1 MLISGYSFLSL
12 VLSAIIKLIFVVV
25 YLERL
30 DVCQCNKFS
39 LICHLSPNAVVYL
52 SYPSKSALSLL
63 SKAKSV
69 WELGPIW
76 QLWKSIHY
84 QLLRR
89 DTILYCSRKYPLSWP
104 HYLATNT
111 WLSSEVI
118 SDYMNNNLW
127 NPSLSPEV
135 IGVVTGSNS
144 HDTPTSF
151 YHSIL
156 GELHR
161 PWRHFLEALLFFP
174 QRSMMLLGSIYIISE
189 QSWQFMG
196 EWIVAGQKRNMP

>member
-1 MLISGYSFLSL
+1 MPVQQIQPYLSS
-12 VLSAIIKLIFVVV
+12 VTKCVV
-25 YLERL
+25 YL
-30 DVCQCNKFS
+30 
-39 LICHLSPNAVVYL
+39 A
-52 SYPSKSALSLL
+52 YPSKSALSLL
-63 SKAKSV
+63 SKAELV

-89 DTILYCSRKYPLSWP
+89 DTILYCSGKYPLSCP

-127 NPSLSPEV
+127 NPSLSHEV

-156 GELHR
+156 GELHAQAV
-161 PWRHFLEALLFFP
+161 RHFLEALLFFP
-174 QRSMMLLGSIYIISE
+174 QRSMMLLGSIYIIS
-189 QSWQFMG
+189 QQLWQFMG
-196 EWIVAGQKRNMP
+196 EWIVAGQKRNPLYLSPSWI